1 MMNFRIDDV
10 LGDIREDIKDIRK
23 FIDLQ
28 KYHQFQQTERIQQH
42 SKNRS
47 QKVNVIPR
55 SQLHYDEGNGV
66 VGRGGFGTVVKGKY
80 AGGPVAIKILSRARA
95 TGREV
100 ERELLKE
107 AQVMQRISHPLVV
120 RLYGVVNER
129 TEKCLVIELAL
140 GSLHDLLYSD
150 RRVLQDR
157 LMDPPDRFRQPSSD
171 RGSKYLLGFN
181 LALLADSASGLDFL
195 HSIGVLHRDIK
206 PANVLIFQGLHCKLC
221 DFGLS
226 KIKDRTIELS
236 SAETGGVKGTPAYLA
251 PELFNKVRSSKASD
265 VYSLGIMVSIYLLT
279 ADRP

>member
-1 MMNFRIDDV
+1 MNFRIDDV

-157 LMDPPDRFRQPSSD
+157 LMDPPDSFRQPSSD
-171 RGSKYLLGFN
+171 RGSKYLLGFD
-181 LALLADSASGLDFL
+181 LALLVSAVRRVPQ
-195 HSIGVLHRDIK
+195 HSIFAFSPSR
-206 PANVLIFQGLHCKLC
+206 
-221 DFGLS
+221 
-226 KIKDRTIELS
+226 S
-236 SAETGGVKGTPAYLA
+236 SAFSDSFFFGGID
-251 PELFNKVRSSKASD
+251 SSPVMLIQQDYESQVPSPREGYIQEDDTK
-265 VYSLGIMVSIYLLT
+265 LWM
-279 ADRP
+279 